1 MKKILVVGAGTM
13 GSGISMWF
21 AQQNISVQLFDIDQ
35 DFLQSSIKRCHQ
47 QWEKLLAKGK
57 FSKDDLEKFKCNL
70 QPLSDLKSAHSTTD
84 LVVEAIV

>member
-35 DFLQSSIKRCHQ
+35 EFLQSSINRCHQ
-47 QWEKLLAKGK
+47 LWEKLLAKGK
-57 FSKDDLEKFKCNL
+57 FPKM
-70 QPLSDLKSAHSTTD
+70 
-84 LVVEAIV
+84 I